1 MRREIIDETDNA
13 ANVSK
18 ALRQPDNRYQSY
30 QGKIISDPADNAA
43 TADENLIDLSEDQ
56 KEKPE
61 AVRRHASV
69 DAALYQKT
77 KFGLMDLSSSPK
89 PSALTVRRTSSIAGA
104 SDRGEIFR
112 RGENPERRERF
123 KNIGPMNPA
132 SRPRQT
138 RYNTVKIKS
147 GAETVGDLG
156 KKKEDIG
163 PPVKRDSISQS
174 IAQDAQSGVGE
185 GLLSSA
191 GKDAKDGVHA
201 VQTYGTIGN
210 LPRSPMPPMS
220 PKSSESK
227 TKNIEININTNGS
240 SKKAS
245 ARFGDSED
253 SDNTIE
259 SLRERVRISPM
270 KRAVRSGSITENIID
285 AGGIKKVVISL
296 SSSSSETD
304 KLANGTPA
312 ESSDDADEGKENNKP
327 DGAKSGKKKRR
338 RRRRKG
344 GAPGEDKPLMDG
356 KD

>member
-1 MRREIIDETDNA
+1 MNREIIDETDNA

-18 ALRQPDNRYQSY
+18 ALRQPDNRYQSF
-30 QGKIISDPADNAA
+30 QGKIITDPADNAA
-43 TADENLIDLSEDQ
+43 TADENLIDLGDDQ

-61 AVRRHASV
+61 AVRRHTSI
-69 DAALYQKT
+69 DAALYQKA
-77 KFGLMDLSSSPK
+77 KLGSAELSSPPK
-89 PSALTVRRTSSIAGA
+89 PSPLTMRRTSSIAGA
-104 SDRGEIFR
+104 SDRGEISR

-138 RYNTVKIKS
+138 RYNTVKIKA
-147 GAETVGDLG
+147 GAGTVGYLG
-156 KKKEDIG
+156 KKKEDIR
-163 PPVKRDSISQS
+163 PVAKRDSISQS
-174 IAQDAQSGVGE
+174 ISQEAQSGVGE

-201 VQTYGTIGN
+201 VQTYGTMGN
-210 LPRSPMPPMS
+210 PPRSPTSPMS
-220 PKSSESK
+220 PKSPEPK

-240 SKKAS
+240 SKKAN
-245 ARFGDSED
+245 ARFGDDED
-253 SDNTIE
+253 SDSTIG

-270 KRAVRSGSITENIID
+270 KKDVRSGSITENIID

-304 KLANGTPA
+304 KIVNGEPA
-312 ESSDDADEGKENNKP
+312 ETSDDEDEGKENNKP
-327 DGAKSGKKKRR
+327 EGAKSGKKKRR
-338 RRRRKG
+338 RRRKKG

-356 KD
+356 EN